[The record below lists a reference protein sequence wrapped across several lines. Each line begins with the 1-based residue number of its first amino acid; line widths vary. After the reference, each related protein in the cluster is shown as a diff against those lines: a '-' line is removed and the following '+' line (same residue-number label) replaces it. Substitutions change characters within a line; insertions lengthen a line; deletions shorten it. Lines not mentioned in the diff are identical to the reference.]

1 MTQQELPPGQEA
13 DEIEGLTMLVAE
25 NLQDGESP
33 EKIVQQLV
41 SNGWEEDDAIG
52 FVDEIQYQIQP
63 LEKSGGGGGMSWLI
77 WIGIILLFKFLS
89 YLFD

>member
-1 MTQQELPPGQEA
+1 MTQQELPPGQDA

-33 EKIVQQLV
+33 EEIVQQLV

-52 FVDEIQYQIQP
+52 FVDAIQYQIQP
-63 LEKSGGGGGMSWLI
+63 SEESGGGGGWSWLI
-77 WIGIILLFKFLS
+77 WIGIILLFKLLS

>member
-1 MTQQELPPGQEA
+1 MTQPELPPGQEA
-13 DEIEGLTMLVAE
+13 DEIEGLTMLVSE

-33 EKIVQQLV
+33 DEIVQQLV

-52 FVDEIQYQIQP
+52 FVDAIQYQIQP
-63 LEKSGGGGGMSWLI
+63 SEESGGGAGMSWLI